1 MDEPGPGV
9 DLLRDPQVKAYF
21 LHLLECPLSDE
32 MKYQKFMEYCMQQVS
47 PAVLAAASNDSFSSR
62 SAGADT
68 VRMDEL
74 LPRIVDCIRHA
85 VLRMQRSQHQDG
97 GWGLQ
102 IEQSNFWHTV
112 YVLLFLKSAQ
122 ELLDRECAAELEVM
136 LRKGAAYLEQH
147 PESWAPDMLPGVGGI
162 SVYDV
167 SLMVRY
173 FYRVGRQFLRREAAL
188 RVYRGLDRLYHA
200 QNEDGGWDAS
210 LWGYEVGTP
219 VRVWSEV
226 GATSEAL
233 QALAETHDARF
244 QAAMAKGM
252 QWLAGT
258 QNPDG
263 SWNDGSCEAR
273 LPGFRLTGESSVIKT
288 CDAVHGFLAGE
299 ALDLALQP
307 YRGCITRA
315 VDWLLRQERPVLE
328 RQRWISRWGWG
339 YTAADYEN
347 TGLLLELLLRLPD
360 ISPDSLAP
368 YAAWLVQSQRRQ
380 ADDPEDGCWVLG
392 HTARIGLVLAEFS
405 RRVNEKGGKQQVPW
419 MG

>member
-1 MDEPGPGV
+1 
-9 DLLRDPQVKAYF
+9 
-21 LHLLECPLSDE
+21 
-32 MKYQKFMEYCMQQVS
+32 
-47 PAVLAAASNDSFSSR
+47 
-62 SAGADT
+62 
-68 VRMDEL
+68 MDEL

-273 LPGFRLTGESSVIKT
+273 LPGFRLTGEVIG
-288 CDAVHGFLAGE
+288 HQ
-299 ALDLALQP
+299 DLRCGA
-307 YRGCITRA
+307 
-315 VDWLLRQERPVLE
+315 
-328 RQRWISRWGWG
+328 
-339 YTAADYEN
+339 
-347 TGLLLELLLRLPD
+347 RLP
-360 ISPDSLAP
+360 
-368 YAAWLVQSQRRQ
+368 
-380 ADDPEDGCWVLG
+380 
-392 HTARIGLVLAEFS
+392 
-405 RRVNEKGGKQQVPW
+405 GG
-419 MG
+419 